1 MSTNILVGWVMA
13 GDPSYPVLLY
23 AGNRDSTKFLD
34 EAQRVREVS
43 EGIARQCKIYQTV
56 HVGTYIAYL
65 SVLGNCL
72 IERADLPETE
82 KKASTP

>member
-1 MSTNILVGWVMA
+1 MA

-23 AGNRDSTKFLD
+23 AGNRDVTEILG

-43 EGIARQCKIYQTV
+43 ELVAKQCRIYQTV
-56 HVGTYIAYL
+56 HIGTYIAYL

-72 IERADLPETE
+72 IGQAKQEE
-82 KKASTP
+82 KEEDRHEQ